1 MMIKNRKNKRMKKII
16 AAAGFVILFFSLLS
30 AGNSV
35 MNINQEWNPSDSTK
49 LAPKPVYS
57 EEARLIVRILDAFHY
72 KPIGLNDSLSSVILD
87 EYIKALDNNKSYF
100 LASDIEGFEKY
111 RFEID
116 DLTKD
121 GDVKPAYYIY
131 NTFYERFNERM
142 QYVKDSLVSKSFNF
156 DVEESYNSDR
166 SDKEW
171 AQDRE
176 QLNEVWRKVV
186 KSQALSLKLSG
197 KTDDEL
203 QDILKKRYDRFS
215 RSFSQNNPQDIFE
228 LFMNTLTGTYD
239 PHTNYFSPSTSDK
252 FKQSMSLSLEGIGAR
267 LQTEYDF
274 TKVVQV
280 LPGGPADKSNG
291 IQQGDRIIG
300 VAQGEDGEM
309 VDVVGWRID
318 DVVGLIKGPKG
329 TTVKLELLPAETGV
343 DGPSKILSLVRDKIK
358 LEDQRA
364 KKEIIP
370 IEKEGKLYKMG
381 VITIPTFYMDFEA
394 YRNGDP
400 DYTSTTRD
408 VKKLISEL
416 QESRVD
422 GVLIDLRNNGGGS
435 LAEAIDLTGLFIDE
449 GPVVQIRNKSNK
461 IEVGTDDDT
470 KFLYSGPLTVLINR
484 FSASAS
490 EIFAGA
496 IQDYGRGLIV
506 GEQTFGK
513 GTVQSMVD
521 LAKYLPESDKEEV
534 GQLKL
539 TLQKFYRIT
548 GSSTQHQGVSPDVEL
563 PSAFSGEQFGE
574 SSNPSAL
581 PWDRIKATDYT
592 PTTNVNQQL
601 ISEIRNEH
609 LKRMK
614 TDPNLI
620 SLVDETNELRKNLK
634 DNTISLNYSVRK
646 KEMEK
651 SSTVSKNTSVDIE
664 DTSDDSEKIKDKV
677 LQEGLT
683 ILATVIRATV

>member
-1 MMIKNRKNKRMKKII
+1 MKKII
-16 AAAGFVILFFSLLS
+16 VAAGSIILFFSMLS

-35 MNINQEWNPSDSTK
+35 ININQEWDSSDTTK
-49 LAPKPVYS
+49 LTPKPIYAD
-57 EEARLIVRILDAFHY
+57 EARLIVRILDAFHY
-72 KPIGLNDSLSSVILD
+72 KPIELNDSLSSVILE

-100 LASDIEGFEKY
+100 LASDIEDFEKY
-111 RFEID
+111 RFTID
-116 DLTKD
+116 DLTKA
-121 GDVKPAYYIY
+121 GDIKPAYDIY
-131 NTFYERFNERM
+131 NKFKQRFNERM
-142 QYVKDSLVSKSFNF
+142 QYVQDTLVNTSFDF
-156 DVEESYNSDR
+156 EVEESYDTDR
-166 SDKEW
+166 SDNEW
-171 AQDRE
+171 AEDRD

-186 KSQALSLKLSG
+186 KNQALSLKLSG
-197 KTDDEL
+197 KSDDEL
-203 QDILKKRYDRFS
+203 QDIVRKRYDRFS
-215 RSFSQNNPQDIFE
+215 KSFNHNNPQDIFE
-228 LFMNTLTGTYD
+228 LFMNTLTSTYD
-239 PHTNYFSPSTSDK
+239 PHTNYFSPVTSDK

-267 LQTEYDF
+267 LQTENDF

-280 LPGGPADKSNG
+280 LPGGPADKSNS

-309 VDVVGWRID
+309 VDVIGWRID

-343 DGPSKILSLVRDKIK
+343 NGPSKTLTLVRDKIK
-358 LEDQRA
+358 LEDQQA

-370 IEKEGKLYKMG
+370 IEKDGKHYKMG
-381 VITIPTFYMDFEA
+381 IISIPTFYMDFEA
-394 YRNGDP
+394 YQKGDP

-408 VKKLISEL
+408 VKKLITEL
-416 QESRVD
+416 QEANVD

-461 IEVGTDDDT
+461 IEVGTDDDRE
-470 KFLYSGPLTVLINR
+470 FLYSGPLTVLINR

-521 LAKYLPESDKEEV
+521 LAKYLPDSDHEEV

-539 TLQKFYRIT
+539 TLQKFYRVT

-563 PSAFSGEQFGE
+563 PSAFSAEQFGE
-574 SSNPSAL
+574 SANPAAL
-581 PWDRIKATDYT
+581 PWDRIKATHYK
-592 PTTNVNQQL
+592 PTTNINQTL
-601 ISEIRNEH
+601 ISEIKHEH
-609 LKRMK
+609 LKRMQ

-620 SLVDETNELRKNLK
+620 SLIEETDELRENLQ
-634 DNTISLNYSVRK
+634 NSVISLNYSTRK
-646 KEMEK
+646 EEMEK
-651 SSTVSKNTSVDIE
+651 NNAISGNISVDIE
-664 DTSDDSEKIKDKV
+664 NTTDDSKKVKDKV
-677 LQEGLT
+677 LQEGLH